1 MQRSGGL
8 LLILIGRFCFFGF
21 FANATP
27 PTHTH
32 HLIPPLNFACEI
44 YRWILEPTVRWN
56 DFLLSGLVSRRW
68 SGCHRL
74 LTPRWEMRIRHT
86 CPTPDHTK
94 TPNPTAPSR
103 TPRRPTS
110 ASRTYRYI
118 YWTTKPALCGFFFSF
133 FFDKIVLLFKMET
146 PQNFSSKCTNT
157 KAGGLSSIAFMSLP
171 LPSL

>member
-8 LLILIGRFCFFGF
+8 LLILIGFS
-21 FANATP
+21 
-27 PTHTH
+27 
-32 HLIPPLNFACEI
+32 
-44 YRWILEPTVRWN
+44 
-56 DFLLSGLVSRRW
+56 FLLMQPPPPHTGSSHPSTLLVRSIVDYRSQRFDEMISFSPGW
-68 SGCHRL
+68 SADGGAVCHCL

-94 TPNPTAPSR
+94 TPNPTAPPR
-103 TPRRPTS
+103 TPRPPPP

-118 YWTTKPALCGFFFSF
+118 YWTTKPALCGFFFFF